1 MRIFVTLVIDSF
13 SFRCAKKLRRSC
25 LEQLQEPEVA
35 STLLAM
41 RDLWD
46 ETSSNVIVKPDRQKP
61 FLADLLLQLGNG
73 EEDDVVERVRQFY
86 ATVLDPARLQ
96 IFIVG
101 PNGLS
106 SDQEQPPLQ
115 GDLPPK
121 LTSLISQ
128 AYHNR
133 PLPPSFAAN
142 FSQTGLRSCIGGDGG
157 VSSVRGCP
165 VLSMAATER
174 QAALFIF
181 A

>member
-1 MRIFVTLVIDSF
+1 MTLVIDSF

-73 EEDDVVERVRQFY
+73 EEHDVVERVCQFY

-106 SDQEQPPLQ
+106 SDQEQPCLQ

-128 AYHNR
+128 AYHSR

-174 QAALFIF
+174 QAALFVF